1 MVICMNNSAFIKNGI
16 LKSFLFASTL
26 SLVTPVMAQATF
38 LIWPIYPKIE
48 ANEKATAVWL
58 QNTGKTDAM
67 VQIRVF
73 KWNQDGLKDNYSE
86 QSEIIPS
93 PPVAKIKAGEKH
105 MLRLTKSANL
115 PDGKE
120 QSYRLIVDELP
131 IRLSDGNEQDVSK
144 VSFQMRYS
152 IPLFAYGK
160 EIGSGLT
167 EESQK
172 LNAKNALAKPVLQ
185 WSVRNNQQGQPE
197 LYLKNN
203 GQKFAR
209 LSALKTSKTG
219 NDISLGKAAFGYV
232 LSNSTVKFAIDQSTA
247 HKLSKTSKIYG
258 VDSSGIKQE
267 LIEITK
273 MEDPS

>member
-1 MVICMNNSAFIKNGI
+1 MKNSAFIKNGI
-16 LKSFLFASTL
+16 LKSFLFVSTL

-48 ANEKATAVWL
+48 ASEKATAVWL
-58 QNTGKTDAM
+58 QNTGKSDAM

-73 KWNQDGLKDNYSE
+73 KWNQDGLKDNYGE
-86 QSEIIPS
+86 QLEIIPS

-131 IRLSDGNEQDVSK
+131 IRLSDGNEQDASK
-144 VSFQMRYS
+144 VNFQMRYS

-160 EIGSGLT
+160 GLGSGLT

-172 LNAKNALAKPVLQ
+172 INAKNALAKPVLQ
-185 WSVRNNQQGQPE
+185 WSVHNGENGQSE
-197 LYLKNN
+197 LYLKNS

-209 LSALKTSKTG
+209 LSAVKTSKTA
-219 NDISLGKAAFGYV
+219 NNIALGKAAFGYV
-232 LSNSTVKFAIDQSTA
+232 LSNSTVKFAIDKSTA
-247 HKLSKTSKIYG
+247 NELLKSSTLYG
-258 VDSSGIKQE
+258 VDSSGVKQE
-267 LIEITK
+267 LIEIAK